1 MGASP
6 RGIISS
12 NPIKSE
18 AFIRAAHRVGIDLL
32 AFDSYAEVGKLSA
45 FAPGSR
51 VYLRLYV
58 SNRGSEWPL
67 NEKFGVEEEM
77 AVELLAYAKE
87 MGLKPYG
94 ITFHVGSQCM
104 ELSNWAEAI
113 QRSRLVWESARKR
126 GIELSMLNIGGG
138 FPARYTRPVH
148 SIADIAKVVKDALR
162 KNLPQDI
169 EIVAEP
175 GRYLVAE
182 AGILVATVI
191 AKAVRKGQKWL
202 YLDAGVFNS
211 FMESLGGIRYH
222 LAVQRNAPL
231 SKWVVAGPTCD
242 GLDVICKE
250 VELPELEMGDKVYIM
265 SAGAYTTAYASEFN
279 GFPIP
284 KTYFI

>member
-1 MGASP
+1 
-6 RGIISS
+6 
-12 NPIKSE
+12 
-18 AFIRAAHRVGIDLL
+18 
-32 AFDSYAEVGKLSA
+32 
-45 FAPGSR
+45 
-51 VYLRLYV
+51 
-58 SNRGSEWPL
+58 L
-67 NEKFGVEEEM
+67 NEKFGVEEER
-77 AVELLAYAKE
+77 AIELLAYAKE

-113 QRSRLVWESARKR
+113 ERSRLVWESARKR
-126 GIELSMLNIGGG
+126 GVELSMLNIGGG
-138 FPARYTRPVH
+138 FPVRYTTPVH

-211 FMESLGGIRYH
+211 LMESLGGIRYH
-222 LAVQRNAPL
+222 LAVQRNAPP
-231 SKWVVAGPTCD
+231 SKWVVAGPSCD

-250 VELPELEMGDKVYIM
+250 VELPELEVGDKVYIM

-284 KTYFI
+284 RTYFI